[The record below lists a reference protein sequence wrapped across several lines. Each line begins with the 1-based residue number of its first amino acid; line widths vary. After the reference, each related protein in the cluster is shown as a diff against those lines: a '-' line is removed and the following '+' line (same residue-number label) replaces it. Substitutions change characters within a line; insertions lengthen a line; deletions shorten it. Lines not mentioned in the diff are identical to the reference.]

1 MTKNQKLTTKN
12 SSSDRRI
19 WLLIGTTAL
28 VAALFV
34 PFSQIFLHVEYDYTL
49 RTVALGGA
57 LLGIVSGVLGCFA
70 VLRHQSLL
78 GDALSH
84 AALPGVAIAFLLA
97 GRDLGLLLVGAGVTS
112 WLGVYFIRI
121 VTNTTRIKQD
131 AAMGIVLAAWFA
143 AGIALL
149 VYIQARPDASQ
160 AGLDTF
166 IFGQAAAIV
175 ERDVRL
181 IAIVGAASFV
191 VLGLFWKEF
200 KLITFDSEFAGAN
213 GFRVNILSMLL
224 STLIVVAIVLGLQLA
239 GVVLMVGMLI
249 ASGIAAR
256 QWTNQLG
263 QMVIL
268 SAVFGAFS
276 GSAGAIVSAV
286 DADIPTGPL
295 IVVVAFLLVAISLS
309 FAPGRGLVWALL
321 RRGADRR
328 RFAAHTIRQDLYHYA
343 IDHGAKASATAS
355 AAHLQKPE
363 SKASATASAAHLQK
377 PESKASATASAAH
390 LQKPESKVLATA
402 SAAHLQK
409 PELADIEAP
418 ETFLFGVRGA
428 TAKLGLQQ
436 LQASGQAQRR
446 DGAWILTPAGIEA
459 AVQDDRNHQL
469 WAVYRQFSDELAL
482 PVVAEDRQQD
492 ITNVLSPEAV
502 AQLERQLD
510 TIRNAAAST
519 AAETLL
525 ANEVTDH

>member
-328 RFAAHTIRQDLYHYA
+328 RFAAQTIRQDLYHYA
-343 IDHGAKASATAS
+343 IDHGAKAFATAS
-355 AAHLQKPE
+355 AAHLQEPE
-363 SKASATASAAHLQK
+363 SKAFVAASAAHSQM
-377 PESKASATASAAH
+377 
-390 LQKPESKVLATA
+390 
-402 SAAHLQK
+402 
-409 PELADIEAP
+409 PELTDIEAP

-469 WAVYRQFSDELAL
+469 WAVYRQYSDELGL
-482 PVVAEDRQQD
+482 PIVAEDRQQD
-492 ITNVLSPEAV
+492 ITNVLPPKPSPNWSANWILSETP
-502 AQLERQLD
+502 LPRQQQSWCWPMKSL
-510 TIRNAAAST
+510 T
-519 AAETLL
+519 
-525 ANEVTDH
+525 TDH

>member
-181 IAIVGAASFV
+181 IAVVGAASFV

-328 RFAAHTIRQDLYHYA
+328 RFAAQTIRQDLYHYA
-343 IDHGAKASATAS
+343 IDHGAKAFATAS
-355 AAHLQKPE
+355 AAHLQRPE
-363 SKASATASAAHLQK
+363 SKAFVAASAAHSQM
-377 PESKASATASAAH
+377 
-390 LQKPESKVLATA
+390 
-402 SAAHLQK
+402 
-409 PELADIEAP
+409 PELTDIEAP

-469 WAVYRQFSDELAL
+469 WAVYRQYSDELAL
-482 PVVAEDRQQD
+482 PLVAEDRQQD
-492 ITNVLSPEAV
+492 ITNVLPPEAV
-502 AQLERQLD
+502 AQLERHLD

>member
-1 MTKNQKLTTKN
+1 MTKNYKLTTKN
-12 SSSDRRI
+12 RSSDRRI

-181 IAIVGAASFV
+181 IAVVGAASFV

-276 GSAGAIVSAV
+276 GGAGAIVSAV

-309 FAPGRGLVWALL
+309 FAPGRGLVWTLL
-321 RRGADRR
+321 GRGADRR
-328 RFAAHTIRQDLYHYA
+328 RFAAQTIRQDLYHYA
-343 IDHGAKASATAS
+343 IDHDAKAFAAAS

-363 SKASATASAAHLQK
+363 SKAFATASVAHFQRPESKAFAAASAAHSQML
-377 PESKASATASAAH
+377 
-390 LQKPESKVLATA
+390 
-402 SAAHLQK
+402 
-409 PELADIEAP
+409 ELTDIEAP

-469 WAVYRQFSDELAL
+469 WAVYRQYSDELAL

-492 ITNVLSPEAV
+492 ITNLLPPEAV
-502 AQLERQLD
+502 AKLERQLD
-510 TIRNAAAST
+510 TIRNAAAPPT
-519 AAETLL
+519 AEPLPAK
-525 ANEVTDH
+525 EVTDH

>member
-328 RFAAHTIRQDLYHYA
+328 RFAAQTIRQDLYHYA
-343 IDHGAKASATAS
+343 IDHGAKAFATAS
-355 AAHLQKPE
+355 AAHLQRPE
-363 SKASATASAAHLQK
+363 SKAFAAASAAHSQM
-377 PESKASATASAAH
+377 
-390 LQKPESKVLATA
+390 
-402 SAAHLQK
+402 
-409 PELADIEAP
+409 PELTDIEAP

-469 WAVYRQFSDELAL
+469 WAVYRQYSDELAL

-492 ITNVLSPEAV
+492 ITNILPAAAV

-519 AAETLL
+519 AAELVL

>member
-1 MTKNQKLTTKN
+1 MTKNYKLTTKN
-12 SSSDRRI
+12 RSSDRRI

-276 GSAGAIVSAV
+276 GGAGAIVSAV

-309 FAPGRGLVWALL
+309 FAPGRGLVWTLL
-321 RRGADRR
+321 GRGADRR
-328 RFAAHTIRQDLYHYA
+328 RFAAQTIRQDLYHYA
-343 IDHGAKASATAS
+343 IDHGAKAFATAS
-355 AAHLQKPE
+355 VAHFQR
-363 SKASATASAAHLQK
+363 
-377 PESKASATASAAH
+377 
-390 LQKPESKVLATA
+390 
-402 SAAHLQK
+402 
-409 PELADIEAP
+409 PELTDIEAP

-469 WAVYRQFSDELAL
+469 WAVYRQYSDELAL

-492 ITNVLSPEAV
+492 ITNLLPPEAV

-510 TIRNAAAST
+510 TIRNAAVPPTAEPLPAS
-519 AAETLL
+519 
-525 ANEVTDH
+525 EVTDH